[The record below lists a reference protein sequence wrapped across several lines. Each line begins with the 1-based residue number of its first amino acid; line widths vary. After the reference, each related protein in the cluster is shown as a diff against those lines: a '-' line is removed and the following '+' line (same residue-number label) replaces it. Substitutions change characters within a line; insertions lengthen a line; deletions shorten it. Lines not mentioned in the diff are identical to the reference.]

1 MTTLS
6 QLMAQKGHALWSIH
20 PEESVFDAIKGM
32 ANKDIGALLVMQGGQ
47 LVGIVTERHYAR
59 IVVLKGKTSPDTTVR
74 QIMEHHVVSVGPE
87 DTVDE
92 CMELMTERRVHY
104 LVVVRNGRPIGL
116 LSIGDLVKSIISE
129 QRFTIGHLEHYIHGQ
144 MAVG

>member
-1 MTTLS
+1 
-6 QLMAQKGHALWSIH
+6 MAQKGHALWSIH
-20 PEESVFDAIKGM
+20 PEESVYDAIKGM

-59 IVVLKGKTSPDTTVR
+59 SVVLKGKTSLDTTVAE
-74 QIMEHHVVSVGPE
+74 IMEHRVVRVGPD

-92 CMELMTERRVHY
+92 CMELMTEHRVRY
-104 LVVVRNGRPIGL
+104 LVVLRNGRPIGM

-129 QRFTIGHLEHYIHGQ
+129 QRFTIGQLERYIHGQ
-144 MAVG
+144 AATG